1 MLCDNLEWWDGVGCG
16 REAQKGGAICILMA
30 DSHCCM
36 AETNAT
42 LQSNYPPI
50 LKKHKTNK

>member
-1 MLCDNLEWWDGVGCG
+1 M
-16 REAQKGGAICILMA
+16 REVRDISLGKRAGDIHIPMA

-36 AETNAT
+36 AETNTT

-50 LKKHKTNK
+50 KKK